1 MKQYSYFPG
10 CSLKSTAVAY
20 DESVRAISASLGIE
34 LIELEDWNCCG
45 TTAYSSI
52 DRLESI
58 AVPCRD
64 LALAEKT
71 GLDLVTPCTACFR
84 TFERVNSHLKLYPF
98 LKPKVD
104 KVLAAAGL
112 EYHGEVK
119 VRHLVDV
126 LLNDV
131 GVEAIA
137 SKVVN
142 SLHGLRV
149 AIYYGCLLVRPRVA
163 FDDPENPQ
171 SLDGLLESL
180 GAEVV
185 PFPDKARCCGGSLII
200 SNPDLALGLIQRI
213 LESADSNGAE
223 AIVTVCPLCQLN
235 LDAYQGMV
243 NSRFGTKFSLPI
255 LFLSQLLGTA
265 LGVKPKELG
274 FDKGIVSPDK
284 VLAGHLQESVR

>member
-58 AVPCRD
+58 AIPCRD
-64 LALAEKT
+64 LALAEKK

-104 KVLAAAGL
+104 KILAAAGL
-112 EYHGEVK
+112 EYHGQVR

-126 LLNDV
+126 LINDV

-142 SLHGLRV
+142 PLHGLRV
-149 AIYYGCLLVRPRVA
+149 AAYYGCLLVRPRVA
-163 FDDPENPQ
+163 FDDPENPH
-171 SLDGLLESL
+171 SLDGLLKSL

-185 PFPDKARCCGGSLII
+185 PFPAKSRCCGGSLVI
-200 SNPDLALGLIQRI
+200 SNVDLALGLIQRI
-213 LESADSNGAE
+213 LESAHSNGAE
-223 AIVTVCPLCQLN
+223 CIVTACPLCQLN

-243 NSRFGTKFSLPI
+243 NSKFGTSYRLPI
-255 LFLSQLLGTA
+255 MFLSQLLGTA
-265 LGVKPKELG
+265 LGIKPKELG
-274 FDKGIVSPDK
+274 FDRGIVSSEK
-284 VLAGHLQESVR
+284 VLAGHLQETV

>member
-20 DESVRAISASLGIE
+20 DQSVRATSASLGIE

-52 DRLESI
+52 NRLESI
-58 AVPCRD
+58 CVPCRN
-64 LALAEKT
+64 LALGEKT
-71 GLDLVTPCTACFR
+71 GLDIVTPCTACYR
-84 TFERVNSHLKLYPF
+84 TFERVNSHLRLYPF
-98 LKPKVD
+98 LKPRVE

-112 EYHGEVK
+112 EYHGKVK
-119 VRHLVDV
+119 VRHLAEV
-126 LLNDV
+126 LLKDV

-137 SKVVN
+137 SKVV
-142 SLHGLRV
+142 SPLHGLRV
-149 AIYYGCLLVRPRVA
+149 ALYYGCLLVRPRVA

-185 PFPDKARCCGGSLII
+185 PFPEKGRCCAGSLIV
-200 SNPDLALGLIQRI
+200 SNVDLALSMIQRI
-213 LESADSNGAE
+213 LESAHINDAE
-223 AIVTVCPLCQLN
+223 CIVTVCPLCQLN

-243 NSRFGTKFSLPI
+243 NSRFGTRYKLPVV
-255 LFLSQLLGTA
+255 FLSQLLGTA
-265 LGVKPKELG
+265 LGIEPKALG
-274 FDKGIVSPDK
+274 YDRGIVSSKK
-284 VLAGHLQESVR
+284 VLARHLQESV

>member
-20 DESVRAISASLGIE
+20 DQSVRAISASLGIE

-45 TTAYSSI
+45 TSAYSSI

-58 AVPCRD
+58 AVPCRN
-64 LALAEKT
+64 LALAEKK

-104 KVLAAAGL
+104 RVLAAAGL
-112 EYHGEVK
+112 EYHGKVK

-137 SKVVN
+137 SKVV
-142 SLHGLRV
+142 SPLHGLKV

-163 FDDPENPQ
+163 FDDPENPE

-185 PFPDKARCCGGSLII
+185 PFPDKGRCCGGSLII
-200 SNPDLALGLIQRI
+200 SKVDLALGLIQRI

-243 NSRFGTKFSLPI
+243 NSRFGTRYKLPI
-255 LFLSQLLGTA
+255 VFLSQLLGTA
-265 LGVKPKELG
+265 LGVEPRTLG
-274 FDKGIVSPDK
+274 FERSIVSPEK
-284 VLAGHLQESVR
+284 VLAGHLQEGV

>member
-10 CSLKSTAVAY
+10 CSSKAIAVAY
-20 DESVRAISASLGIE
+20 DMSVRAVSASLGME

-45 TTAYSSI
+45 TAAYSSI

-58 AVPCRD
+58 AVPCRN
-64 LALAEKT
+64 LALAENK
-71 GLDLVTPCTACFR
+71 GLDLVTPCTACYR
-84 TFERVNSHLKLYPF
+84 TFERVNSHLRLYPS
-98 LKPKVD
+98 LKMKVD

-112 EYHGEVK
+112 EYHGTVR
-119 VRHLVDV
+119 VRHLVEV

-142 SLHGLRV
+142 PLHGLR
-149 AIYYGCLLVRPRVA
+149 AAPYYGCLLVRPRVA

-171 SLDGLLESL
+171 SLGKLLESL

-185 PFPDKARCCGGSLII
+185 PFPAKSCCCGGSLII
-200 SNPDLALGLIQRI
+200 SNLDLALGLIQRI
-213 LESADSNGAE
+213 LESAHSNGAQC
-223 AIVTVCPLCQLN
+223 IVTACPLCQLN

-243 NSRFGTKFSLPI
+243 NSRFGTRYNLPI

-265 LGVKPKELG
+265 LGIEPKALG
-274 FDKGIVSPDK
+274 FDRGVVSPEK
-284 VLAGHLQESVR
+284 VLAHHL

>member
-1 MKQYSYFPG
+1 M
-10 CSLKSTAVAY
+10 KSTAVAY
-20 DESVRAISASLGIE
+20 DQSVRAISASLGIE
-34 LIELEDWNCCG
+34 MIELEDWNCCG

-58 AVPCRD
+58 AVPCRN
-64 LALAEKT
+64 LALAEKK

-104 KVLAAAGL
+104 RVLAAAGL
-112 EYHGEVK
+112 EYHGKVR

-137 SKVVN
+137 SKVM
-142 SLHGLRV
+142 SPLHGLKV

-163 FDDPENPQ
+163 FDDPENPE

-185 PFPDKARCCGGSLII
+185 PFPDKGRCCGGSLVI
-200 SNPDLALGLIQRI
+200 SNVDLALSLIQRI
-213 LESADSNGAE
+213 LESAHSNGAE
-223 AIVTVCPLCQLN
+223 CIVTVCPLCQLN

-243 NSRFGTKFSLPI
+243 NSRFGTRYKLPI
-255 LFLSQLLGTA
+255 VFLSQLLGTA
-265 LGVKPKELG
+265 LGIEPRTLG
-274 FDKGIVSPDK
+274 FERSIVSPEK
-284 VLAGHLQESVR
+284 VLAGHLQEGV

>member
-20 DESVRAISASLGIE
+20 DQSVRAISASLGIE

-58 AVPCRD
+58 AVPCRN
-64 LALAEKT
+64 LALAEKK

-104 KVLAAAGL
+104 RVLAAAGL
-112 EYHGEVK
+112 EYHGKVR
-119 VRHLVDV
+119 VRHLADV

-137 SKVVN
+137 SKVM
-142 SLHGLRV
+142 SPLHGLRV
-149 AIYYGCLLVRPRVA
+149 AVYYGCLLVRPRVA
-163 FDDPENPQ
+163 YDNPENPQ

-185 PFPDKARCCGGSLII
+185 PFPDKARCCGGSLVI
-200 SNPDLALGLIQRI
+200 SNVGLALSLIQRI
-213 LESADSNGAE
+213 LESAHSNGAE
-223 AIVTVCPLCQLN
+223 CIVTVCPLCQLN

-243 NSRFGTKFSLPI
+243 NSRFGTRYKLPI
-255 LFLSQLLGTA
+255 VFLSQLLGTA
-265 LGVKPKELG
+265 LGVEPRTLG
-274 FDKGIVSPDK
+274 FERSIVSPEK
-284 VLAGHLQESVR
+284 VLAGHLQEGV

>member
-20 DESVRAISASLGIE
+20 ELSVRAISASLGIE

-58 AVPCRD
+58 CVPCRN
-64 LALAEKT
+64 LALAEKK
-71 GLDLVTPCTACFR
+71 GLDLVTPCIACYR
-84 TFERVNSHLKLYPF
+84 TFERVNSHLRLYPF

-104 KVLAAAGL
+104 RVLAAAGL
-112 EYHGEVK
+112 EYQGKVS

-149 AIYYGCLLVRPRVA
+149 APYYGCLLVRPRVA

-185 PFPDKARCCGGSLII
+185 PFPAKGRCCGGSLVI
-200 SNPDLALGLIQRI
+200 SNVDLALGLILRI
-213 LESADSNGAE
+213 LESAHSNGAE
-223 AIVTVCPLCQLN
+223 CIVTVCPLCQLN

-243 NSRFGTKFSLPI
+243 NSRFGTKYKLPI
-255 LFLSQLLGTA
+255 MFLSQLLGTA
-265 LGVKPKELG
+265 LGMEPKALG
-274 FDKGIVSPDK
+274 FDRGIVSSDK
-284 VLAGHLQESVR
+284 VLARHL

>member
-20 DESVRAISASLGIE
+20 DVSVRAISASLGVE

-52 DRLESI
+52 ERLESI
-58 AVPCRD
+58 CVPCRNM
-64 LALAEKT
+64 ALAEKT
-71 GLDLVTPCTACFR
+71 ELDLVTPCTACYR
-84 TFERVNSHLKLYPF
+84 TFERVNSHLRLYPF
-98 LKPKVD
+98 LKPRVD
-104 KVLAAAGL
+104 RVLAAAGL
-112 EYHGEVK
+112 EYHGKVR
-119 VRHLVDV
+119 VRHLADV
-126 LLNDV
+126 LVNDV

-149 AIYYGCLLVRPRVA
+149 ALYYGCLLVRPRVP
-163 FDDPENPQ
+163 FDDPEDPH

-185 PFPDKARCCGGSLII
+185 PFPAKGRCCAGSLVI
-200 SNPDLALGLIQRI
+200 SNADLALGLIQRI
-213 LESADSNGAE
+213 LESAHANGAE
-223 AIVTVCPLCQLN
+223 CIVTVCPLCQLN

-243 NSRFGTKFSLPI
+243 NSRFGTHYRLPI
-255 LFLSQLLGTA
+255 VFLSQLLGTA
-265 LGVKPKELG
+265 LGLEAKTLG
-274 FDKGIVSPDK
+274 FDKAIVSPDK
-284 VLAGHLQESVR
+284 VLADRRL

>member
-20 DESVRAISASLGIE
+20 DLSIKAISASLGIE
-34 LIELEDWNCCG
+34 LMELDDWNCCG

-58 AVPCRD
+58 CIPCRN
-64 LALAEKT
+64 LALAEKK
-71 GLDLVTPCTACFR
+71 GLDLVTPCTACYR

-112 EYHGEVK
+112 EYHGKVR

-137 SKVVN
+137 SKTTN
-142 SLHGLRV
+142 TLHGLRV
-149 AIYYGCLLVRPRVA
+149 APYYGCLLVRPRVT
-163 FDDPENPQ
+163 FDNPEDPH

-185 PFPDKARCCGGSLII
+185 PFPDKSRCCGGSLVI
-200 SNPDLALGLIQRI
+200 SNVGLALSLIVRI
-213 LESADSNGAE
+213 LESAHSNGAE
-223 AIVTVCPLCQLN
+223 CIVTVCPLCQLN

-243 NSRFGTKFSLPI
+243 NSRFGTKYKLPVMFI
-255 LFLSQLLGTA
+255 SQLLGTA
-265 LGVKPKELG
+265 FGIDPKKLG
-274 FDKGIVSPDK
+274 FDRGIVSSEK
-284 VLAGHLQESVR
+284 VLTGHL

>member
-20 DESVRAISASLGIE
+20 DQSVRAISASLGIE

-58 AVPCRD
+58 AVPCRN
-64 LALAEKT
+64 LALAEKK

-112 EYHGEVK
+112 EYQGKVK
-119 VRHLVDV
+119 VRHLAEV

-142 SLHGLRV
+142 PLHGLRV
-149 AIYYGCLLVRPRVA
+149 APYYGCLLVRPRVS
-163 FDDPENPQ
+163 FDNPENPQ

-180 GAEVV
+180 GAEIV
-185 PFPDKARCCGGSLII
+185 PFPAKGRCCGGSLVI
-200 SNPDLALGLIQRI
+200 SNIDLALSLILRI

-243 NSRFGTKFSLPI
+243 NSRFGTKFKLPI

-265 LGVKPKELG
+265 LGIESKELG
-274 FDKGIVSPDK
+274 FNRGIVSPDK
-284 VLAGHLQESVR
+284 VLAGHLRESAR

>member
-20 DESVRAISASLGIE
+20 DQSVRAISASLGIE

-45 TTAYSSI
+45 TTAHSSI

-58 AVPCRD
+58 CVPCRN
-64 LALAEKT
+64 LALAEKKE
-71 GLDLVTPCTACFR
+71 LDLVTPCTACYR
-84 TFERVNSHLKLYPF
+84 TFERVNSHLRLYPF

-112 EYHGEVK
+112 EYHGKVR

-137 SKVVN
+137 SKATN
-142 SLHGLRV
+142 TLHGLRV
-149 AIYYGCLLVRPRVA
+149 APYYGCLLVRPRVA

-171 SLDGLLESL
+171 SLDGLLEGL

-185 PFPDKARCCGGSLII
+185 PFPDKARCCGGSLVI
-200 SNPDLALGLIQRI
+200 SNVGLALGLILRI
-213 LESADSNGAE
+213 LESAHSNGAE
-223 AIVTVCPLCQLN
+223 CIVTVCPLCQLN

-243 NSRFGTKFSLPI
+243 NRRFGTRYKLPI
-255 LFLSQLLGTA
+255 MFLSQLLGTA
-265 LGVKPKELG
+265 LGIEPKALG
-274 FDKGIVSPDK
+274 FDRGIVSSEK
-284 VLAGHLQESVR
+284 VLAGHL

>member
-20 DESVRAISASLGIE
+20 DQSVRAISTSLGIE

-58 AVPCRD
+58 CVPSRN

-71 GLDLVTPCTACFR
+71 ELDLVTPCSACYR
-84 TFERVNSHLKLYPF
+84 TFERVNSHLRLYPF

-112 EYHGEVK
+112 GYQGK
-119 VRHLVDV
+119 VRVRHFAEI

-131 GVEAIA
+131 GVETIA

-149 AIYYGCLLVRPRVA
+149 APYYGCLLVRPRVA

-171 SLDGLLESL
+171 SLDGLLETL
-180 GAEVV
+180 GAQVV
-185 PFPDKARCCGGSLII
+185 PFSARSRCCGGSLVI
-200 SNPDLALGLIQRI
+200 SNLDLALGLIQRI
-213 LESADSNGAE
+213 LESAHSNGAE
-223 AIVTVCPLCQLN
+223 SIVTVCPLCQLT

-243 NSRFGTKFSLPI
+243 NSRFGTRYKLPVM
-255 LFLSQLLGTA
+255 FLSQLLGTA
-265 LGVKPKELG
+265 LGMEPKALG
-274 FDKGIVSPDK
+274 FQRGIVSSEK
-284 VLAGHLQESVR
+284 VLARHL

>member
-20 DESVRAISASLGIE
+20 DQSVRAISASLGIE

-58 AVPCRD
+58 AVPCRN
-64 LALAEKT
+64 LALAEKK

-104 KVLAAAGL
+104 RVLAAAGL
-112 EYHGEVK
+112 EYHGKVR

-137 SKVVN
+137 SKVM
-142 SLHGLRV
+142 SPLHGLKV

-163 FDDPENPQ
+163 FDDPENPE

-185 PFPDKARCCGGSLII
+185 PFPDKGRCCGGSLII

-265 LGVKPKELG
+265 LGVEPRTLG
-274 FDKGIVSPDK
+274 FERSIVSPEK
-284 VLAGHLQESVR
+284 VLAGHLQEGV

>member
-20 DESVRAISASLGIE
+20 DVSVRAISASLGIE

-58 AVPCRD
+58 AIPCRN
-64 LALAEKT
+64 LALAEKK
-71 GLDLVTPCTACFR
+71 GLDLVTPCTACYR
-84 TFERVNSHLKLYPF
+84 TFERVNSHLRIYPF
-98 LKPKVD
+98 LKPKLD
-104 KVLAAAGL
+104 RVLAAAGL
-112 EYHGEVK
+112 EYHGKVK

-131 GVEAIA
+131 GVKDIA
-137 SKVVN
+137 SKAV
-142 SLHGLRV
+142 SPLQGLKV

-163 FDDPENPQ
+163 LDDPENPQ

-185 PFPDKARCCGGSLII
+185 PFPDKARCCGGSLVI
-200 SNPDLALGLIQRI
+200 SNVGLALSLIAQI
-213 LESADSNGAE
+213 LESAHSNGAE
-223 AIVTVCPLCQLN
+223 CIVTVCPLCQLN

-243 NSRFGTKFSLPI
+243 NSRFGTRYKLPI
-255 LFLSQLLGTA
+255 VFLSQLLGTA
-265 LGVKPKELG
+265 FGIEPRTLG
-274 FDKGIVSPDK
+274 FERSIVSPEK
-284 VLAGHLQESVR
+284 VLAGHLQEGV

>member
-20 DESVRAISASLGIE
+20 DLSVRAISASLGIE

-58 AVPCRD
+58 AIPCRNM
-64 LALAEKT
+64 ALAEKK
-71 GLDLVTPCTACFR
+71 GLDLVTPCTACYR
-84 TFERVNSHLKLYPF
+84 TFERVNSHLRLYPF
-98 LKPKVD
+98 LKPKLD

-112 EYHGEVK
+112 EYHGKVR

-137 SKVVN
+137 SKAV
-142 SLHGLRV
+142 SPLHGLRV
-149 AIYYGCLLVRPRVA
+149 APYYGCLLVRPRAA

-185 PFPDKARCCGGSLII
+185 PFPDKARCCGGSLVI
-200 SNPDLALGLIQRI
+200 SNVGLALSLILRI
-213 LESADSNGAE
+213 LESAHTNGAE
-223 AIVTVCPLCQLN
+223 CIVTVCPLCQLN

-243 NSRFGTKFSLPI
+243 NSRFGTKYKLPI
-255 LFLSQLLGTA
+255 MFLSQLLGTA
-265 LGVKPKELG
+265 LGIEPRTLG
-274 FDKGIVSPDK
+274 FERGIVSPEK
-284 VLAGHLQESVR
+284 VLAGYLQEGVR

>member
-64 LALAEKT
+64 LALAEKK

-112 EYHGEVK
+112 EYHGQVK

-126 LLNDV
+126 LINDV

-142 SLHGLRV
+142 PLHGLRV
-149 AIYYGCLLVRPRVA
+149 AAYYGCLLVRPRVA
-163 FDDPENPQ
+163 FDDPENPE
-171 SLDGLLESL
+171 SLDGLLKSL

-185 PFPDKARCCGGSLII
+185 PFPAKSRCCGGSLVI
-200 SNPDLALGLIQRI
+200 SNVDLALGLIQRI

-265 LGVKPKELG
+265 LGIKPKALG
-274 FDKGIVSPDK
+274 FDRGIVSPDK

>member
-20 DESVRAISASLGIE
+20 DQSVRAISASLGIE

-45 TTAYSSI
+45 TSAYSSI

-58 AVPCRD
+58 AIPCRN

-84 TFERVNSHLKLYPF
+84 TFERVNSHLGLYPF

-104 KVLAAAGL
+104 RVLAAAGL
-112 EYHGEVK
+112 EYQGKVR
-119 VRHLVDV
+119 VRHLVEV

-137 SKVVN
+137 SKVVRP
-142 SLHGLRV
+142 LHGLRV
-149 AIYYGCLLVRPRVA
+149 AAYYGCLLVRPRVA
-163 FDDPENPQ
+163 FDDPENPH
-171 SLDGLLESL
+171 SLDGLLENL

-185 PFPDKARCCGGSLII
+185 PFPEKGRCCAGSLVI
-200 SNPDLALGLIQRI
+200 SNVDLALSMIQRI
-213 LESADSNGAE
+213 LESAQSNDAE
-223 AIVTVCPLCQLN
+223 CIVTVCPLCQLN

-243 NSRFGTKFSLPI
+243 NARFGTKYRLPVV
-255 LFLSQLLGTA
+255 FLSQLLGTA
-265 LGVKPKELG
+265 LGMETKTLG
-274 FDKGIVSPDK
+274 YDRSIVPSKK
-284 VLAGHLQESVR
+284 VLARHL

>member
-20 DESVRAISASLGIE
+20 DQSVRAISASLGIE

-45 TTAYSSI
+45 TSAYSSI

-58 AVPCRD
+58 CIPCRN
-64 LALAEKT
+64 LALAEKK

-112 EYHGEVK
+112 EYHGKVK

-126 LLNDV
+126 LVNDV

-137 SKVVN
+137 SKVV
-142 SLHGLRV
+142 SPLHGLRV
-149 AIYYGCLLVRPRVA
+149 ALYYGCLLVRPRVA

-185 PFPDKARCCGGSLII
+185 PFPAKGRCCGGSLVI
-200 SNPDLALGLIQRI
+200 SNVDLALGLIQRI
-213 LESADSNGAE
+213 LESAHSNGAE
-223 AIVTVCPLCQLN
+223 CIVTVCPLCQLT

-243 NSRFGTKFSLPI
+243 NSRFGTKYKLPV

-265 LGVKPKELG
+265 LGIERRALG
-274 FDKGIVSPDK
+274 FDKGIVSSEK
-284 VLAGHLQESVR
+284 LLARHL

>member
-20 DESVRAISASLGIE
+20 DQSVRAISASLGIE

-58 AVPCRD
+58 AIPCRD
-64 LALAEKT
+64 LALAEKK

-112 EYHGEVK
+112 EYHGQVK

-126 LLNDV
+126 LINDV
-131 GVEAIA
+131 GIEAIA

-142 SLHGLRV
+142 PLHGLRV
-149 AIYYGCLLVRPRVA
+149 AAYYGCLLVRPRVA
-163 FDDPENPQ
+163 FDDPENPH
-171 SLDGLLESL
+171 SLDGLLERL

-185 PFPDKARCCGGSLII
+185 PFPAKGRCCGGSLVI
-200 SNPDLALGLIQRI
+200 SNVDLALGLIQRI

-223 AIVTVCPLCQLN
+223 CIVTVCPLCQLN

-255 LFLSQLLGTA
+255 MFLSQLLGTA
-265 LGVKPKELG
+265 LGIETKTLG
-274 FDKGIVSPDK
+274 YDRGIVSAEK
-284 VLAGHLQESVR
+284 VLAGHLQETV

>member
-10 CSLKSTAVAY
+10 CSVKSTAVAY
-20 DESVRAISASLGIE
+20 DQSVRAISASLGIE

-58 AVPCRD
+58 AIPCRN
-64 LALAEKT
+64 LALAEKI
-71 GLDLVTPCTACFR
+71 GLDLVTPCTACYR
-84 TFERVNSHLKLYPF
+84 TFERVNSHLRLYPF

-104 KVLAAAGL
+104 RVLAAAGL
-112 EYHGEVK
+112 EYHGKVK
-119 VRHLVDV
+119 VRHLAEV

-149 AIYYGCLLVRPRVA
+149 AAYYGCLLVRPRVA
-163 FDDPENPQ
+163 FDDPENPH

-185 PFPDKARCCGGSLII
+185 PFPAKGRCCGGSLVI
-200 SNPDLALGLIQRI
+200 SNVDLALGLIQQI
-213 LESADSNGAE
+213 LESAHSNGAE
-223 AIVTVCPLCQLN
+223 CIVTVCPLCQLN

-243 NSRFGTKFSLPI
+243 NSKFGTRYKLPVV
-255 LFLSQLLGTA
+255 FLSQLLGTA
-265 LGVKPKELG
+265 LGMESKTLG
-274 FDKGIVSPDK
+274 FDRGIVSSEK
-284 VLAGHLQESVR
+284 VLAHHL

>member
-20 DESVRAISASLGIE
+20 DQSVRAISASLGIE

-45 TTAYSSI
+45 TSAYSSI

-58 AVPCRD
+58 AVPCRN
-64 LALAEKT
+64 LALAEKK

-104 KVLAAAGL
+104 RVLAAAGL
-112 EYHGEVK
+112 EYHGKVR

-137 SKVVN
+137 SKVM
-142 SLHGLRV
+142 SPLHGLKV

-163 FDDPENPQ
+163 FDDPENPE

-185 PFPDKARCCGGSLII
+185 PFPDKGRCCGGSLVI
-200 SNPDLALGLIQRI
+200 SKVDLALGLIQRI
-213 LESADSNGAE
+213 LESAHSNGAE
-223 AIVTVCPLCQLN
+223 CIVTVCPLCQLN

-243 NSRFGTKFSLPI
+243 NSRFGTRYKLPI
-255 LFLSQLLGTA
+255 VFLSQLLGTA
-265 LGVKPKELG
+265 LGVEPRTLG
-274 FDKGIVSPDK
+274 FERSIVSPEK
-284 VLAGHLQESVR
+284 VLAGHLQEGV

>member
-64 LALAEKT
+64 LALAEKK

-104 KVLAAAGL
+104 RVLAAAGL
-112 EYHGEVK
+112 EYHGKVR

-142 SLHGLRV
+142 PLHGLRV
-149 AIYYGCLLVRPRVA
+149 AAYYGCLLVRPRVA
-163 FDDPENPQ
+163 
-171 SLDGLLESL
+171 
-180 GAEVV
+180 
-185 PFPDKARCCGGSLII
+185 
-200 SNPDLALGLIQRI
+200 LGLIRRI

-223 AIVTVCPLCQLN
+223 CIVTVCPLCQLN

-243 NSRFGTKFSLPI
+243 NSRFGTKFRLPI

-265 LGVKPKELG
+265 LGIKPKELG
-274 FDKGIVSPDK
+274 FDRGIVSSDK
-284 VLAGHLQESVR
+284 MLAGHLQESV

>member
-20 DESVRAISASLGIE
+20 DLSVRAISASLGLE

-52 DRLESI
+52 ERLESI
-58 AVPCRD
+58 CVPCRN
-64 LALAEKT
+64 LALAEQR
-71 GLDLVTPCTACFR
+71 GLDLVTPCTACYR
-84 TFERVNSHLKLYPF
+84 TFDRVNAHLRLYPF
-98 LKPKVD
+98 LKPRVD
-104 KVLAAAGL
+104 RVLAAAGL
-112 EYHGEVK
+112 EYHGKVR
-119 VRHLVDV
+119 VRHLADV
-126 LLNDV
+126 LVNDV

-142 SLHGLRV
+142 SFHGLKV
-149 AIYYGCLLVRPRVA
+149 ALYYGCLLVRPRVS

-185 PFPDKARCCGGSLII
+185 PFPAKSRCCGGSLIL
-200 SNPDLALGLIQRI
+200 SNVDLALGLIQRI
-213 LESADSNGAE
+213 LESAHSNEAE
-223 AIVTVCPLCQLN
+223 CIVTVCPLCQLT

-243 NSRFGTKFSLPI
+243 NSRFGTRYKLPI

-265 LGVKPKELG
+265 LGIEAKALG
-274 FDKGIVSPDK
+274 FDRGIVSPAR
-284 VLAGHLQESVR
+284 VLARGS

>member
-10 CSLKSTAVAY
+10 CSLKASAVAY
-20 DESVRAISASLGIE
+20 DLSVRAVSAALGIE

-45 TTAYSSI
+45 TTVYSAI
-52 DRLESI
+52 DRLEAI
-58 AVPCRD
+58 CVPCRN
-64 LALAEKT
+64 LALAEKK
-71 GLDLVTPCTACFR
+71 GLDLVTPCSACFR
-84 TFERVNSHLKLYPF
+84 TFERVNSYLRLYPL
-98 LKPKVD
+98 LKTKVD

-112 EYHGEVK
+112 EYHGKVR

-142 SLHGLRV
+142 PLHGLKV
-149 AIYYGCLLVRPRVA
+149 APYYGCLLVRPEVA

-171 SLDGLLESL
+171 SLDRLLASL

-185 PFPDKARCCGGSLII
+185 PFPAKNRCCGASLVI
-200 SNPDLALGLIQRI
+200 SNLDLALNLILRV

-223 AIVTVCPLCQLN
+223 CIVTACPLCQLS

-243 NSRFGTKFSLPI
+243 NRKFGTRYELPVV
-255 LFLSQLLGTA
+255 FLSQLMGTA
-265 LGVKPKELG
+265 LGLEPKALG
-274 FDKGIVSPDK
+274 FDRGVVSPAK
-284 VLAGHLQESVR
+284 VLAPHL

>member
-1 MKQYSYFPG
+1 MSTYSYFPG
-10 CSLKSTAVAY
+10 CSLEKMALSYHQSAMQTTNAVG
-20 DESVRAISASLGIE
+20 VE
-34 LIELEDWNCCG
+34 LKEIEDWNCCG

-112 EYHGEVK
+112 EYHGKVK

-142 SLHGLRV
+142 PLHGLRV
-149 AIYYGCLLVRPRVA
+149 AAYYGCLLVRPRVA
-163 FDDPENPQ
+163 FDDPENPE

-185 PFPDKARCCGGSLII
+185 PFPDKGRCCGGSLII

-213 LESADSNGAE
+213 LESAHSNGAE
-223 AIVTVCPLCQLN
+223 CIVTVCPLCQLN

-243 NSRFGTKFSLPI
+243 NSRFGTRYKLPI
-255 LFLSQLLGTA
+255 VFLSQLLGTA
-265 LGVKPKELG
+265 LGVEPRTLG
-274 FDKGIVSPDK
+274 FERSIVSPEK
-284 VLAGHLQESVR
+284 VLAGHLQEGV

>member
-20 DESVRAISASLGIE
+20 DQSVRAISASLGIE

-45 TTAYSSI
+45 TSAYSSI

-58 AVPCRD
+58 AVPCRN
-64 LALAEKT
+64 LALAEKK

-104 KVLAAAGL
+104 RVLAAAGL
-112 EYHGEVK
+112 EYHGKVK

-137 SKVVN
+137 SKVV
-142 SLHGLRV
+142 SPLHGLKV

-163 FDDPENPQ
+163 YDDPENPE

-185 PFPDKARCCGGSLII
+185 PFPDKGRCCGGSLVI
-200 SNPDLALGLIQRI
+200 SKVDLALGLIQRI

-243 NSRFGTKFSLPI
+243 NSRFGTRYKLPI
-255 LFLSQLLGTA
+255 VFLSQLLGTA
-265 LGVKPKELG
+265 LGVEPRTLG
-274 FDKGIVSPDK
+274 FERSIVSPEK
-284 VLAGHLQESVR
+284 VLAGHLQEGV

>member
-10 CSLKSTAVAY
+10 CSVKSTAVAY
-20 DESVRAISASLGIE
+20 DQSVRAISASLGIE

-58 AVPCRD
+58 CIPCRN

-71 GLDLVTPCTACFR
+71 GLDLVTPCTACYR
-84 TFERVNSHLKLYPF
+84 TFERVNSHLRLYPF

-104 KVLAAAGL
+104 RVLAAAGL
-112 EYHGEVK
+112 EYHGKVK
-119 VRHLVDV
+119 VRHLAEV
-126 LLNDV
+126 LVNDV

-142 SLHGLRV
+142 PLHGLRV
-149 AIYYGCLLVRPRVA
+149 AAYYGCLLVRPRVA

-185 PFPDKARCCGGSLII
+185 PFPAKGRCCGGSLVI
-200 SNPDLALGLIQRI
+200 SNVDLALGLIQRI
-213 LESADSNGAE
+213 LESAHSNGAE
-223 AIVTVCPLCQLN
+223 CIVTVCPLCQLN

-243 NSRFGTKFSLPI
+243 NSKFGTRYKLPVV
-255 LFLSQLLGTA
+255 FLSQLLGIA
-265 LGVKPKELG
+265 FGMEPKTLG
-274 FDKGIVSPDK
+274 FDKGIVSSEK
-284 VLAGHLQESVR
+284 VLARHL

>member
-20 DESVRAISASLGIE
+20 DLSIRAISASLGIE
-34 LIELEDWNCCG
+34 LMELDDWNCCG

-58 AVPCRD
+58 CIPCRN
-64 LALAEKT
+64 LALAEKK
-71 GLDLVTPCTACFR
+71 GLDLVTPCTACYR
-84 TFERVNSHLKLYPF
+84 TFERVNSHLRLYPF

-112 EYHGEVK
+112 EYHGKVR

-131 GVEAIA
+131 GIEAIA
-137 SKVVN
+137 SKTTN
-142 SLHGLRV
+142 TLHGLRV
-149 AIYYGCLLVRPRVA
+149 APYYGCLLVRPRVA
-163 FDDPENPQ
+163 FDNPEDPH

-185 PFPDKARCCGGSLII
+185 PFPDKSRCCGGSLVI
-200 SNPDLALGLIQRI
+200 SNVGLALSLIVRI
-213 LESADSNGAE
+213 LESAHSNGAE
-223 AIVTVCPLCQLN
+223 CIVTVCPLCQLN

-243 NSRFGTKFSLPI
+243 NSRFGTKYKLPVMFI
-255 LFLSQLLGTA
+255 SQLLGTA
-265 LGVKPKELG
+265 FGIDPKKLG
-274 FDKGIVSPDK
+274 FDRGIVSSEK
-284 VLAGHLQESVR
+284 VLTGHL

>member
-20 DESVRAISASLGIE
+20 DLSVRAITASLGLE

-52 DRLESI
+52 ERLESI
-58 AVPCRD
+58 CVPCRN
-64 LALAEKT
+64 LALAEQR
-71 GLDLVTPCTACFR
+71 GLDLVTPCTACYR
-84 TFERVNSHLKLYPF
+84 TFDRVNAHLRLYPF
-98 LKPKVD
+98 LKPRVD
-104 KVLAAAGL
+104 RVLAAAGL
-112 EYHGEVK
+112 EYHGKVR
-119 VRHLVDV
+119 VRHLADV
-126 LLNDV
+126 LVNDV

-142 SLHGLRV
+142 SLHGLKV
-149 AIYYGCLLVRPRVA
+149 ALYYGCLLVRPRVS

-185 PFPDKARCCGGSLII
+185 PFPAKSRCCGGSLAI
-200 SNPDLALGLIQRI
+200 SNVDLALGLIQRI
-213 LESADSNGAE
+213 LESAHSNGAE
-223 AIVTVCPLCQLN
+223 CIVTACPLCQLS

-243 NSRFGTKFSLPI
+243 NSRFGTRYKLPI

-265 LGVKPKELG
+265 LGIEAKALG
-274 FDKGIVSPDK
+274 FDRGIVSPQR
-284 VLAGHLQESVR
+284 VLARGS